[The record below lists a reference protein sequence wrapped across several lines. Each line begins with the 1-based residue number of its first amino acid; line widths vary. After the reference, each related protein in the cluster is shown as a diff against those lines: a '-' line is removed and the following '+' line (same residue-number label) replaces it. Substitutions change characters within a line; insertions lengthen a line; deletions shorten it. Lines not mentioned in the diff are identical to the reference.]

1 MAKFTGLLLI
11 GELIALSYVGGV
23 SQAAV
28 LTGIS
33 YLLFPELAALSYDVF
48 TRPTGTW
55 ARAPF
60 LLVATPLITA
70 VIGLLIEQYL
80 GYGVLSILLAVSFAL
95 LVIKLLNSP
104 IAPAIPAG
112 LLPIVLEEKSWW
124 YPAAILFGTSLLVLG
139 LYIYKRVFSELIFP
153 RKNDPSNLID
163 DIVEQPPKQYAW
175 LPFFIVFLL
184 ADVYLAKLS
193 GLRFILFPP
202 LIVIAYEMFA
212 HPHVCPWADKPILLV
227 IACVLAAA
235 VGTGSEMMLGNNPL
249 PVMLSMVASMFII
262 RSFRLHAP
270 PAVAIGLLP
279 FVIDRPDFR
288 FPLAVGTGTVLLII
302 TFAVYRAFV
311 LRKTG

>member
-1 MAKFTGLLLI
+1 MLT
-11 GELIALSYVGGV
+11 GELTALAYVGGV

-70 VIGLLIEQYL
+70 VIGLLIEQHL
-80 GYGVLSILLAVSFAL
+80 GYGVASILLSIAL
-95 LVIKLLNSP
+95 ALTVIKLLNSP
-104 IAPAIPAG
+104 IAPAIPAA

-124 YPAAILFGTSLLVLG
+124 YPAAILFGTSMLVLG
-139 LYIYKRVFSELIFP
+139 LQLYKRIFAGIIP
-153 RKNDPSNLID
+153 QAKSHASLID
-163 DIVEQPPKQYAW
+163 DIVEKPPKRYSW

-227 IACVLAAA
+227 IACVVSAA

-249 PVMLSMVASMFII
+249 SVMLSMAASMFII
-262 RSFRLHAP
+262 RLFRLHAP
-270 PAVAIGLLP
+270 PAVAVGLLP
-279 FVIDRPDFR
+279 FVIEHPDFN
-288 FPLAVGTGTVLLII
+288 FPLSVGLGTLLLVVAFFI
-302 TFAVYRAFV
+302 YRHFLFKA
-311 LRKTG
+311 RPAHPPE